1 MTPTSASPL
10 ERLLSSLATSLS
22 PEAASQLVDF
32 TIDLTT
38 DTRIR
43 ELAEKC
49 NEGQLTTD
57 EHDEYEE
64 FVDGIDLIA
73 ILQIMAR
80 RRIPAEQ
87 S

>member
-1 MTPTSASPL
+1 MSPTDVSPL
-10 ERLLSSLATSLS
+10 ECLLSSLATSLS
-22 PEAASQLVDF
+22 PDAAKQLVDF

-38 DTRIR
+38 ATRIS

-57 EHDEYEE
+57 EHSEYEE

-80 RRIPAEQ
+80 RRLSAEQ